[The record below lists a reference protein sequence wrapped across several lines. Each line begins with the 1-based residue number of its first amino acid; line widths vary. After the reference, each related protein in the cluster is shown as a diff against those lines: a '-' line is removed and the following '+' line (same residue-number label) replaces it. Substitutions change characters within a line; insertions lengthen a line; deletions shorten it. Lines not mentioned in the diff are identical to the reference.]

1 MVCHRCGVGV
11 RPSQRYCDQCGA
23 SLQGVT
29 DATEE
34 LPRPPLYDFAADPDD
49 LTSEPTAAVAAA
61 TAVSTVAPAATS
73 DVLTATPAVRGGAG
87 SLATTRVDSPT
98 PIAEPAVAP
107 PTFAPPDPG
116 RTPVEPIVAV
126 APDTAEHAAGST
138 KDRRKDR
145 TVELPL
151 VVLDVDE
158 HGRIRRRFRVGPL
171 LVLALL
177 AAVGAA
183 VAAVATIVSIDTDAV
198 APTFAT
204 GDWTLADLGSN
215 LSAALLVAAAGLT
228 VGAIAH
234 ALNQRWGAGLA
245 GGAGLALAGM
255 AGLIVGLAEQPIQ
268 IAQGATNPAGAPPFT
283 VEVTRDIGYVV
294 LLVAAALG
302 VVVFIV
308 SLARAGRD
316 PNGGLNPWI
325 AALGAI
331 AAIVAAA
338 GPLVPEGAATMSSNW
353 TSGEWYFGDE
363 LIDQPTAFF
372 AGRLL
377 QLALLAASGVLGF
390 LLVRRYGIGLVVGAV
405 SAVTWLSVTTL
416 LEVGDAPVGPA
427 YANPGSTDVDLH
439 SVTIVGMVALV
450 GLTVVALIAAIDQ
463 SLRDR

>member
-34 LPRPPLYDFAADPDD
+34 LPRPPLYDFASDPDD
-49 LTSEPTAAVAAA
+49 VTEEEPTTPAAA
-61 TAVSTVAPAATS
+61 
-73 DVLTATPAVRGGAG
+73 VLTASAAHAGARSALVTTPVNG
-87 SLATTRVDSPT
+87 STTVEES
-98 PIAEPAVAP
+98 AEAAQS
-107 PTFAPPDPG
+107 FAPPDPG
-116 RTPVEPIVAV
+116 RTPVQPLAAV
-126 APDTAEHAAGST
+126 PADTTRHTG
-138 KDRRKDR
+138 DRSKAR

-151 VVLDVDE
+151 VVLDVDDD
-158 HGRIRRRFRVGPL
+158 GRIRRHRLRIGPL
-171 LVLALL
+171 LVLAFL

-183 VAAVATIVSIDTDAV
+183 VAAVATVVSIDTDAV

-215 LSAALLVAAAGLT
+215 LSAALLVTAAGLA

-268 IAQGATNPAGAPPFT
+268 LAQGATNPAGAPPFT
-283 VEVTRDIGYVV
+283 VSVTRDIGYVV
-294 LLVAAALG
+294 LVAAAALG
-302 VVVFIV
+302 IVVFVV

-325 AALGAI
+325 AALGAL
-331 AAIVAAA
+331 AAIAAAA

-377 QLALLAASGVLGF
+377 QLGLLAGSGVLGF
-390 LLVRRYGIGLVVGAV
+390 LLVRRYGLGLAVGAV

-416 LEVGDAPVGPA
+416 LEIGDSPVGPA
-427 YANPGSTDVDLH
+427 YANPGSTEVDLH

-450 GLTVVALIAAIDQ
+450 GLMVVAIIAAIDQ
-463 SLRDR
+463 ALRDR